1 MIQSV
6 LHHACFNILFFCFTC
21 IIKQRAIMLFPFFQ
35 VVRCLRLLKKFDPNE
50 FQLKST
56 ASNYKFGKKRS
67 GYQSSSGTS
76 IRELY
81 IWYDQCRRDKRYNT
95 CWGTTRKPYI
105 GATLWYYVF
114 DWWYATLLSIYWC
127 FYFSCYC
134 NCVSSLVV
142 HVLFHLH
149 SLLILYYGYIA

>member
-1 MIQSV
+1 MHIEQ
-6 LHHACFNILFFCFTC
+6 
-21 IIKQRAIMLFPFFQ
+21 QAIMLFSFFQ

-95 CWGTTRKPYI
+95 CWGTSRKPYI
-105 GATLWYYVF
+105 GATLWYYMF
-114 DWWYATLLSIYWC
+114 LIDDI
-127 FYFSCYC
+127 
-134 NCVSSLVV
+134 
-142 HVLFHLH
+142 LH
-149 SLLILYYGYIA
+149 SLAYIGASIFIVIAIVFRL